1 MLFLSGLM
9 PYLTLAFL
17 GCFTPAVDPLSI
29 ERVDYSTDY
38 TERTDIVLQPF
49 HYDGLS
55 CPDGNPA
62 TFYAVYPETIEGPVP
77 IVIVFHAGAF
87 DYVESRADGSIP
99 AWDSDEAVFYSG
111 SNRFSSDWAAD
122 KVFETLGLLDEVIDP
137 TETNLGI
144 LPAALADAGTFALY
158 PANCWGDLW
167 HNETGPRNNNWEA
180 DGGVHRDGRYL
191 AWVMTSIANPDPE
204 VATGMRTELGLDGLP
219 ISLDASGVY
228 IVGLGEGGRAAAE
241 LRIRDLIQDVPNQDA
256 AVIKGMVLDSPIDNL
271 YRLVSD
277 DVTFGAINDGI
288 ARIYPDHNDD
298 DGDGQIEG
306 DTLESGYRDDV
317 ATYIQAYSLWNAL
330 DRGGIDYPLGF
341 WHSSLDPQVPV
352 EANADLLAEMTLPE
366 NVEFCTI
373 RDYAE
378 AQHTILN
385 RDETQA
391 REAVNL
397 LLGR

>member
-1 MLFLSGLM
+1 MLSLSALV
-9 PYLTLAFL
+9 
-17 GCFTPAVDPLSI
+17 GCFTPAVDPLQI
-29 ERVDYSTDY
+29 DRVAYQTDY

-49 HYDGLS
+49 HYDGLA

-77 IVIVFHAGAF
+77 IVVVFHAGAF

-111 SNRFSSDWAAD
+111 DNRFSSDWAAD

-191 AWVMTSIANPDPE
+191 AWVMTSIANPDPD
-204 VATGMRTELGLDGLP
+204 VATETRAVLGLDSLP

-241 LRIRDLIQDVPNQDA
+241 LRVRDLIQDVPNQDA
-256 AVIKGMVLDSPIDNL
+256 ALIKGMVLDSPIDNL
-271 YRLVSD
+271 ARLVTND
-277 DVTFGAINDGI
+277 GTFKALNDGI
-288 ARIYPDHNDD
+288 ARIYPDHTDE
-298 DGDGQIEG
+298 DGDGLIEG
-306 DTLESGYRDDV
+306 DTQDNGYRDDIEE
-317 ATYIQAYSLWNAL
+317 YIQSYSLWNAL
-330 DRGGIDYPLGF
+330 AKGGINYPLGF
-341 WHSSLDPQVPV
+341 WHSTLDPQVPV
-352 EANADLLAEMTLPE
+352 EANSDLLNQMALPE
-366 NVEFCTI
+366 NIGYCTVI
-373 RDYAE
+373 DYAE
-378 AQHTILN
+378 TQHTILN
-385 RDETQA
+385 RDEEQA
-391 REAVNL
+391 RAAVAL
-397 LLGR
+397 LLGS